1 MQAQVDLNDKSRN
14 QMLDCRSKVIPNLD
28 SLLKLLILTNIE
40 DFFEI
45 QENYQNTAEITT
57 ICKTYVKS
65 FTKVNLRMVQKQ
77 LTTFFND

>member
-40 DFFEI
+40 DFFKI

-57 ICKTYVKS
+57 ICKILPQVIHKSKSSHGSKTTYDI
-65 FTKVNLRMVQKQ
+65 F
-77 LTTFFND
+77 